1 MTLFRMFLVVIVPIA
16 FLIGCDGDSN
26 SGQSNEQG
34 MALDTGTRQV
44 RDAGMLG
51 DATRPSQRDAQLSMD
66 ASSQDSGP
74 EYTDAGV
81 LALETCEDICGLYDA
96 RSLDIWPLR
105 RISNCLEACEDV
117 IDADRSHLGCVYK
130 RHPVKNYT
138 HAECRR
144 SLRLRR
150 GAHDGG
156 CDGAVRVPNM
166 LPNLDTC
173 ESACDNFMSAD
184 IRQCGRTRNNPET
197 CDEFQFSTC
206 ILREQHQRALDYVRL
221 SSIVALRMTLL
232 TAR

>member
-44 RDAGMLG
+44 RDAGMLD

-81 LALETCEDICGLYDA
+81 LALETCEDIVACTTLAIADV
-96 RSLDIWPLR
+96 WPMR

-117 IDADRSHLGCVYK
+117 IDTEPFARYRLCLQTTPCEELHMQ
-130 RHPVKNYT
+130 NT
-138 HAECRR
+138 AEA
-144 SLRLRR
+144 SGYLRR
-150 GAHDGG
+150 GVRYDGG
-156 CDGAVRVPNM
+156 
-166 LPNLDTC
+166 L
-173 ESACDNFMSAD
+173 
-184 IRQCGRTRNNPET
+184 
-197 CDEFQFSTC
+197 
-206 ILREQHQRALDYVRL
+206 
-221 SSIVALRMTLL
+221 
-232 TAR
+232 